1 MKRVVDGTASSA
13 HARQAGALAR
23 PVADLAL
30 AFAERA
36 ETLA

>member
-23 PVADLAL
+23 PVAELGL
-30 AFAERA
+30 RFAEQADRN
-36 ETLA
+36 